1 MAKRAWRAWA
11 VAAAIALALAALGA
25 LPGTALASTGRVIR
39 VTTTIQAAVDKAR
52 PGDTVVVPPGVYH
65 ESVLITTSHLTLRG
79 SQAAVID
86 ATGFDNGI
94 RVGAGEQT
102 TGPDGFPRCP
112 AISVRGVTV
121 DGLTVR
127 GADDNGI
134 FLIGVDG
141 FTVRGGRYLDN
152 HEYGV
157 FPSCSTNGLVEG
169 NFARGANDTG
179 FYVGNDTHVTVTGN
193 RASGNTSAYEVENSS
208 FVVERGNQAS
218 GNTAGI
224 LVFVLPDLPR
234 TVTSHVL
241 IEGNVLTRNN
251 RPNPVSPTSGE
262 DIGLVPTGT
271 GILDIAGDDV
281 TVRGNRITG
290 NDTVG
295 IAILATPFAGQ
306 DPRVEPF
313 PDRAHV
319 VGNVILRNG
328 LNPDLVRSPSGGA
341 DILYD
346 GSGTGNCFARNRFG
360 TDLPP
365 GITSLFPCG

>member
-1 MAKRAWRAWA
+1 MSKRAWTM
-11 VAAAIALALAALGA
+11 AAALGLALAALAASPGA
-25 LPGTALASTGRVIR
+25 ALASGGRVIR
-39 VTTTIQAAVDKAR
+39 VTSTIQAAVDKAR

-79 SQAAVID
+79 SHAAVID
-86 ATGFDNGI
+86 ARGFDNGI
-94 RVGAGEQT
+94 RVGAGEQR

-112 AISVRGVTV
+112 KISVRDVTV

-127 GADDNGI
+127 NADDNGI

-157 FPSCSTNGLVEG
+157 FPSCSSNGLIAG
-169 NFARGANDTG
+169 NFARGANDTA

-224 LVFVLPDLPR
+224 LVFVLPSLPR
-234 TVTSHVL
+234 TRTSHVL
-241 IEGNVLTRNN
+241 VEHNVYVNNN

-271 GILDIAGDDV
+271 GVLDVAADDV
-281 TVRGNRITG
+281 TIRDNVISG

-295 IAILATPFAGQ
+295 VAIITTPFAGQ

-313 PDRAHV
+313 PDRARV

-328 LNPDLVRSPSGGA
+328 QHPDLLRSPMGGA
-341 DILYD
+341 DVLYD
-346 GSGTGNCFARNRFG
+346 GSGTGNCFARNRYA

-365 GITSLFPCG
+365 GVVAAFPCG

>member
-1 MAKRAWRAWA
+1 MARSTVRRAGTT
-11 VAAAIALALAALGA
+11 VAALVLALAALVA
-25 LPGTALASTGRVIR
+25 LPGTALASGGRVIR
-39 VTTTIQAAVDKAR
+39 VTTTIQAAVDQAR
-52 PGDTVVVPPGVYH
+52 PGDTVVVPPGTYH

-86 ATGFDNGI
+86 ASGFDQGI
-94 RVGAGEQT
+94 RVGTGAQS
-102 TGPDGFPRCP
+102 TGPDGFPVCP
-112 AISVRGVTV
+112 PVSVRDVTV
-121 DGLTVR
+121 EGLTVR
-127 GADDNGI
+127 DASDDGI

-141 FTVRGGRYLDN
+141 FVVRGGRYLDN
-152 HEYGV
+152 DQYGV
-157 FPSCSTNGLVEG
+157 FPSCSTQGLVEG
-169 NFARGANDTG
+169 NFTRGANDTA
-179 FYVGNDTHVTVTGN
+179 FYVGNSTHVTVTGN
-193 RASGNTSAYEVENSS
+193 RASGNTSGYEVENSS

-224 LVFVLPDLPR
+224 LVFVLPNLPR
-234 TVTSHVL
+234 TVSSHVL
-241 IEGNVLTRNN
+241 IEGNTLTRNN

-262 DIGLVPTGT
+262 DLGLVPTGS
-271 GILDIAGDDV
+271 GILDVAGDDV
-281 TVRGNRITG
+281 TVRDNLITG

-295 IAILATPFAGQ
+295 ITILTSPFAGQ

-328 LNPDLVRSPSGGA
+328 LAPDPLRSPNQGA

-365 GITSLFPCG
+365 GITAQFPC

>member
-1 MAKRAWRAWA
+1 MARRAWAWA
-11 VAAAIALALAALGA
+11 VAAAIALALAALAA

-39 VTTTIQAAVDKAR
+39 VTTTIQAAVDRAR
-52 PGDTVVVPPGVYH
+52 PGDTVVVPPGIYH

-86 ATGFDNGI
+86 AAGFDQGI
-94 RVGAGEQT
+94 EVGTGTVT
-102 TGPDGFPRCP
+102 TGLDGFPRCP
-112 AISVRGVTV
+112 AIQVRDVTV
-121 DGLTVR
+121 EGLTVR
-127 GADDNGI
+127 DASDDGI
-134 FLIGVDG
+134 RLIGVDG
-141 FTVRGGRYLDN
+141 FTVRGGRYVGND
-152 HEYGV
+152 EYGV
-157 FPSCSTNGLVEG
+157 FPSCSTNGLIAG
-169 NFARGANDTG
+169 NFARGANDTA

-224 LVFVLPDLPR
+224 LVFVLPNLPR
-234 TVTSHVL
+234 TVSSHVL
-241 IEGNVLTRNN
+241 IEGNTLVHNN

-262 DIGLVPTGT
+262 DLGLVPTGS

-281 TVRGNRITG
+281 TVRDNVITG

-295 IAILATPFAGQ
+295 IAILTSPFAGQ

-328 LNPDLVRSPSGGA
+328 QSPDPVRSPNQGA

-346 GSGTGNCFARNRFG
+346 GSGTGNCFARNRFA